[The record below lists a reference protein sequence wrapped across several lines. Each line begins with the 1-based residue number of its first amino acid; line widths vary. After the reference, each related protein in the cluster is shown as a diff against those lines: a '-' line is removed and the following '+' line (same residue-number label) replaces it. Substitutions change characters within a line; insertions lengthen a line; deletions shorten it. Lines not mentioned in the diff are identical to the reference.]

1 MYFYILHITVNL
13 PKFDHYHKSKL
24 MYIPK
29 HFSFLLIFL
38 LIALNA
44 CAQSV
49 HQEDIQQVLA
59 QKKQSLSQTIALNNQ
74 TGLVPIKGLRDL
86 KIASIDL
93 GFEQSN
99 QFNTMLSRYASV
111 DTYRGDAN
119 LASLQLLSEQIKFH
133 NLLIIQLAK
142 DVAASQ
148 TILDFIKNEIASKK
162 VIICGFG
169 SPQKLALLDELDVP
183 IIWSTDTTVI
193 AAQNS
198 ASAIFGGIAIT
209 GKLTTNISPRFP
221 AGSGFT
227 TIKTRLG
234 YDLPES
240 VGIKSVNLTD
250 PIGKIVREA
259 IAEQATPGAVVMVIK
274 NGTVIF
280 EEAYGFH
287 TYEKQRPTLTSDI
300 FDMASISKITAT
312 TPAVMRLYEEKKI
325 DLNQTIGHYL
335 FQARQTNKSNVKL
348 RDVML
353 HQAGFVP
360 FIPFYKNLKPGDV
373 SSDSSATHNVKIADG
388 RYLLS
393 DYYQKVMWPEMLQSK
408 LETPGKY
415 VYSDISM
422 YVMKEVVEQQAS
434 EPIETYVQEQF
445 YQPLGMYKTGYNPR
459 RRFAKEEIV
468 PTERDT
474 YFRDTLLQGY
484 VHDQGAAMANG
495 VAGHAGIFSTA
506 NDLAIYGQMLLNKG
520 TYGGEIYFAPRI
532 VEEFTGK
539 QSTVSRRGLGFDR
552 KDPDTSKAYPSALAS
567 AATYGHTGY
576 TGTCIWIDPEHQLTY
591 IFLSN
596 RVHPSVTNK
605 LYELNIRSRIQDVI
619 YEAIAK
625 GFE

>member
-1 MYFYILHITVNL
+1 
-13 PKFDHYHKSKL
+13 

-29 HFSFLLIFL
+29 PFSAFIILLILAFQ
-38 LIALNA
+38 A
-44 CAQSV
+44 CAQNT
-49 HQEDIQQVLA
+49 HQENIQQVLA

-74 TGLVPIKGLRDL
+74 TGIIPIKGLGDL
-86 KIASIDL
+86 KIASLDL
-93 GFEQSN
+93 GFNEADR
-99 QFNTMLSRYASV
+99 FNTMLSRYASI
-111 DTYRGDAN
+111 DAYHAEGN

-148 TILDFIKNEIASKK
+148 NILDFIKNEMAGKQ

-169 SPQKLALLDELDVP
+169 SPQKLSLLDALPVP
-183 IIWSTDTTVI
+183 IIWSTDTGAI

-198 ASAIFGGIAIT
+198 ASAVFGGIAIT

-227 TIKTRLG
+227 TMKTRLG

-240 VGIKSVNLTD
+240 VGIKSEHLTD
-250 PIGKIVREA
+250 PIGNIVREA

-287 TYEKQRPTLTSDI
+287 TYEKQRPTLVSDI

-312 TPAVMRLYEEKKI
+312 TPSVMRLYEEKKI

-335 FQARQTNKSNVKL
+335 FQARQTNKSNIKL

-360 FIPFYKNLKPGDV
+360 YIPFYKNLKPGDV
-373 SSDSSATHNVKIADG
+373 SSDSSATHNVKVADG
-388 RYLLS
+388 RFLLS
-393 DYYQKVMWPEMLQSK
+393 DYYRNVMWPEMLQSK

-434 EPIETYVQEQF
+434 EPIENYVQEQF
-445 YQPLGMYKTGYNPR
+445 YRPLGMYKTGYNPR
-459 RRFAKEEIV
+459 LRFAKEEIV

-506 NDLAIYGQMLLNKG
+506 NDLAIYGQLLLNKG
-520 TYGGEIYFAPRI
+520 TYGGEVYFAPKI
-532 VEEFTGK
+532 VEEFTSK

-552 KDPDTSKAYPSALAS
+552 KDPDASKAYPSTLAS
-567 AATYGHTGY
+567 ASTFGHTGY

-596 RVHPSVTNK
+596 RVHPTVTDK
-605 LYELNIRSRIQDVI
+605 LYNLNIRPRIQDAI

-625 GFE
+625 GLE